1 MLSCRYHSNN
11 KAGAAMDQYSRTAL
25 HLQSFEATGNLED
38 RVERANDGS
47 DIVVQT
53 IVGNLVEQAPTCR
66 NCNHITH
73 VSDNRKRILKHLG
86 FSFLRIDVEVHYR
99 IYRCPECGRIHR
111 NGIPFKAKG
120 HNMTWLFQKDITDA
134 LDRDCSTISNIA
146 NMKGTNKNIVR
157 MLDRER
163 LEALYGEMRPETRPV
178 FIGIDEF
185 SLHRNHRYATVVVDL
200 CTGHVIFLEEG
211 NSKAQAEHFIRRM
224 GPDVMRGVVG
234 VSMDM
239 NAQFSSVFEQ
249 LCPWVR
255 IVYDPFHIIRHYND
269 NVLTEIRRSEQRRL
283 QEGMERARKE
293 KDNVLLKEL
302 NLSYSLLKR
311 SNFLILA
318 NRSTLKARDE
328 AARAHNRML
337 FETYERRGLSLPDG
351 ERKWRMC
358 GERRLEEILASNE
371 RIQAAYVFR
380 EMLQSAIAC
389 KDPRVMRQSLL
400 KFISV
405 IKASGIPELEK
416 VWRMLE
422 KRMDGIVTHARFHI
436 SNGPVEG
443 TNNMIKTLRRQAY
456 GYRDTRYFFLKI
468 WERSRKHTKSRDYS
482 SPQKCA

>member
-1 MLSCRYHSNN
+1 
-11 KAGAAMDQYSRTAL
+11 MDQYSRTAL
-25 HLQSFEATGNLED
+25 HLQSFEVTGSLED

-47 DIVVQT
+47 SLVVQT
-53 IVGNLVEQAPTCR
+53 IVGNLMEEAPVCR
-66 NCNHITH
+66 HCNHITH
-73 VSDNRKRILKHLG
+73 ISDNRSRTLKHLG
-86 FSFLRIDVEVHYR
+86 FSFLRIDVEVHYKLYRCPICGR
-99 IYRCPECGRIHR
+99 IYRNE
-111 NGIPFKAKG
+111 IPFKAKD
-120 HNMTWLFQKDITDA
+120 HNMTWLFCKDITDA
-134 LDRDCSTISNIA
+134 LQRDCSTISNIA

-157 MLDRER
+157 MLDKER

-185 SLHRNHRYATVVVDL
+185 SLHHNHRYATVVVDL
-200 CTGHVIFLEEG
+200 CNGHVIYLEEG
-211 NSKAQAEHFIRRM
+211 NSKAQAEHFIRKM
-224 GPDVMRGVVG
+224 GPDVMRGVIG

-239 NAQFSSVFEQ
+239 NAQFSTVFEQ
-249 LCPWVR
+249 MCPWIR

-283 QEGMERARKE
+283 TDEIEKARKE
-293 KDNVLLKEL
+293 KDFILLKEL
-302 NLSYSLLKR
+302 TLSYSVLKR

-318 NRSTLKARDE
+318 NRTTLKARDD
-328 AARAHNRML
+328 AARAHNLML
-337 FETYERRGLSLPDG
+337 SETYERKGLPLPDG

-358 GERRLEEILASNE
+358 GESRLKQILESNE

-380 EMLQSAIAC
+380 EMLQSALAC
-389 KDPRVMRQSLL
+389 KDEKVMRKSLL

-416 VWRMLE
+416 VWKMLE
-422 KRMDGIVTHARFHI
+422 KRMDGIVTHARYHI

-468 WERSRKHTKSRDYS
+468 WERSRKHTKCRDYS